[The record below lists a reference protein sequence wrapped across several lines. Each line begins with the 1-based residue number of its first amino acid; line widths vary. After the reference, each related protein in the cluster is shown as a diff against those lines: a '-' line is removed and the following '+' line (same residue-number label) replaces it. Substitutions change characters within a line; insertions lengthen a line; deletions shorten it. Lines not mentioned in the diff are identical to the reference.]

1 MYARGGGGRGVGL
14 HRREGR
20 ERLGEH
26 RPRCEEGQPGGE
38 GRSSGESCKL
48 SASKEADHRPG
59 GFLLTESERS
69 EVRVLALLPKFTV
82 YKGDIY

>member
-1 MYARGGGGRGVGL
+1 MGL

-26 RPRCEEGQPGGE
+26 RPRCEKGQPGGE
-38 GRSSGESCKL
+38 GTSCGESRKL

-59 GFLLTESERS
+59 GFLETESERS
-69 EVRVLALLPKFTV
+69 EVRMVFLALLPKF
-82 YKGDIY
+82 